1 MILTYDCKCVK
12 QVFHRSKFVTITWP
26 YHLLLCFCTSWSSS
40 LDTVTQYLIP
50 SGLSWL
56 LGWNHLPLLDRP
68 VNLGWIIDIVL
79 DPCWVSQSLIPCGSK
94 IQSSIVDYK
103 LELLAHFDPYKVS
116 FETLGPCI
124 VYAKHF
130 LLPRLSSE
138 GSKNL
143 NLAGWL
149 YRLVR
154 SLKVHCRKK
163 DSLVLEEKSVV
174 PPYHVSLNYLLSFFN

>member
-1 MILTYDCKCVK
+1 M
-12 QVFHRSKFVTITWP
+12 
-26 YHLLLCFCTSWSSS
+26 
-40 LDTVTQYLIP
+40 
-50 SGLSWL
+50 
-56 LGWNHLPLLDRP
+56 
-68 VNLGWIIDIVL
+68 
-79 DPCWVSQSLIPCGSK
+79 IPCGSK

-124 VYAKHF
+124 VDAKYF

-138 GSKNL
+138 GSENL

-174 PPYHVSLNYLLSFFN
+174 QPYHVSLNYLLSFFN